1 MIAVGADHPA
11 GVYAANVGV
20 PQLDFMKFMRVIA
33 PDGVYSSPAVL
44 LGREFLQFFDF
55 SYNGMTG
62 TYTFHNEG
70 DRAPPLAEFDGK

>member
-11 GVYAANVGV
+11 GVYAANVSV
-20 PQLDFMKFMRVIA
+20 PQLDFLRFLRVVA

-55 SYNGMTG
+55 SYNGLTG
-62 TYTFHNEG
+62 TYTFHNEAG
-70 DRAPPLAEFDGK
+70 HAPDLSDFDGK